1 MCECG
6 MHTEE
11 ADAPSSIVRTS
22 RARLSELWME
32 CSGERCGGE
41 AAVPFVLWGVGAVI
55 LQCIIH
61 FYELAITWKLFLL
74 FTFLMVKIAAVI
86 LCQVAT

>member
-22 RARLSELWME
+22 RARLSELWMG

-41 AAVPFVLWGVGAVI
+41 AAVPLVLWGVGAVI
-55 LQCIIH
+55 LQCIIIH
-61 FYELAITWKLFLL
+61 FYETSNNLEVVFIIYIFNG
-74 FTFLMVKIAAVI
+74 
-86 LCQVAT
+86 